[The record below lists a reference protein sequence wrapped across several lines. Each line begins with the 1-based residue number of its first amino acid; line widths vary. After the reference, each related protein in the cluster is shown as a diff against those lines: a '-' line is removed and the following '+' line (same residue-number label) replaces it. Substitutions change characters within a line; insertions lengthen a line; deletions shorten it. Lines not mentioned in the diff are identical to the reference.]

1 MKGFII
7 AAIMAGSL
15 QYAEAKEIVFT
26 TSNLCVIDSAINKA
40 TMRKTKVCLV
50 DKMFKRR
57 GKKYPI
63 YLYIDSPGGGVYTG
77 VKFIEFAKSVRNLH
91 TVTSYA
97 ASMAAAIVQQ
107 LPGKRYV
114 MDSGLFMFHRAYG
127 SFSGQMETGE
137 LESKIALW
145 KRVVKQSESRQAKR
159 IGITLREFKLRL
171 INEWWL
177 YGEDS
182 VYANV
187 ADEVVDVRCSMKLS
201 KQTYKVRRFGLLRTY
216 TVKYSRCPLI
226 N

>member
-7 AAIMAGSL
+7 AAIMAGSV

-26 TSNLCVIDSAINKA
+26 TSNLCVIDREISKA

-50 DKMFKRR
+50 DKVFKRR

-63 YLYIDSPGGGVYTG
+63 YIYIDSPGGGIYSG
-77 VKFIEFAKSVRNLH
+77 VKFVEFAKNIRNLH

-97 ASMAAAIVQQ
+97 ASMAAGIVQQ

-114 MDSGLFMFHRAYG
+114 VDTGLFMFHRAYG
-127 SFSGQMETGE
+127 SFSGIMETGE

-145 KRVVKQSESRQAKR
+145 KRIVRQSEAKQADR
-159 IGITLREFKLRL
+159 IGITLSEFKSRL
-171 INEWWL
+171 VNEWWL
-177 YGEDS
+177 YGNES
-182 VYANV
+182 VSENV
-187 ADEVVDVRCSMKLS
+187 ADEVVNVSCSIKLA
-201 KQTYKVRRFGLLRTY
+201 KQTYRVKIRGILGNY